1 MLYTELIRLWSEAVG
16 AVDRRD
22 WEAALTALGQISE
35 PTARTLFTTASIL
48 LTLGRLELT
57 IKALD
62 QTIAKDERLAV
73 GFFQRAAV
81 HMLADR
87 LDEALGDCA
96 LAQKHMRGNSVI
108 DYRQLGLRYK
118 LYSWQVLYNMAAVQT
133 RLCHWDTA
141 EDLLLEASQQQG
153 GARGVNLKLSL
164 DSLARL
170 EVLKPLLVPEGE
182 VFRPRKQ
189 DVEQL
194 EQRDFLGKP
203 KVISSVIPNDDFG
216 GFEPLRL
223 QKPGYYEPK
232 AAAHESRYMRVRSR
246 YTARGPGEL
255 QVLRGEPVFML
266 DDSGSDGQ
274 ATVIYD
280 GQKVQLPLSVLEPI
294 DVNKPQKKDLK
305 SVPKGIPLPP
315 DLKPPMRPQSRAS
328 QAAPPLDAPG
338 NQFPPPV
345 SPSTPVPPA
354 LTSPSS
360 PLPAPQPHSGD
371 EVLEQ
376 SEAQRTA
383 RKKLAGGSVEES
395 EVGDSVVVKVHY
407 RFTVALSVPVKTPYS
422 KLRERIAH
430 KLGQPSNQLRLR
442 HRERGSQVMKPLSGV
457 ELQELLEG
465 AENGR
470 ATLWCQNEDPLLG
483 RPILYQVVAL
493 YDYTAQG
500 PEDLEFNE
508 GDTIDILS
516 EVNEEWMEGHVA
528 GSIGIF
534 PRCFVYREADS
545 SVGSISSHDA
555 QTM

>member
-141 EDLLLEASQQQG
+141 EDLLQEASQQQG

-328 QAAPPLDAPG
+328 QAAPPLE
-338 NQFPPPV
+338 NTYIYITTTPPPPSLSV
-345 SPSTPVPPA
+345 YFIPSFCPPHTLSFSPSV
-354 LTSPSS
+354 LPS
-360 PLPAPQPHSGD
+360 
-371 EVLEQ
+371 LEQ
-376 SEAQRTA
+376 
-383 RKKLAGGSVEES
+383 LAGGSVEES